1 VTTTAATA
9 STRRYTGSY
18 PAEPIQVRQVR
29 AALAAL
35 LHGCPRAD
43 DTILVA
49 SEYAT
54 NSVVHSASS
63 DGGQFTVRADVQQ
76 NHVRIEV
83 EDGGGP
89 WQGTPGDDG
98 RPHGFDV
105 VAAIAGPQ
113 NWGVDGDTDG
123 RVAWATLSW

>member
-1 VTTTAATA
+1 VTTTASTTD
-9 STRRYTGSY
+9 TRRYTGSY
-18 PAEPIQVRQVR
+18 PAEPVQVRQVR

-35 LHGCPRAD
+35 LPDCPRAD
-43 DTILVA
+43 DALLVA

-54 NSVVHSASS
+54 NSVVHSDSRA
-63 DGGQFTVRADVQQ
+63 GGEFTVRAEVHQ

-89 WQGTPGDDG
+89 WHCKAGDDS

-105 VAAIAGPQ
+105 VAAIAGSG
-113 NWGVDGDTDG
+113 NWGINGDADG
-123 RVAWATLSW
+123 RIAWATLSW

>member
-1 VTTTAATA
+1 MTTTATAA

-18 PAEPIQVRQVR
+18 PAEPAQVRLAR
-29 AALAAL
+29 AALAVL
-35 LHGCPRAD
+35 LRDCPRAD
-43 DTILVA
+43 DAILVA

-54 NSVVHSASS
+54 NSVVHSDSRV
-63 DGGQFTVRADVQQ
+63 GGEFTVRGEVQQ

-89 WQGTPGDDG
+89 WHRRLGDDS

-105 VAAIAGPQ
+105 VAAIAGSGH
-113 NWGVDGDTDG
+113 WGINGDSGG
-123 RVAWATLSW
+123 RIAWATLSW